1 MLEDTEGEVL
11 APDAEEI
18 EQDVTETDAPEASEE
33 EQADAQEGEQTEP
46 GEESEPAY
54 TVTIDGEER
63 QLSRRDIEKGIM
75 LHKAFTQKTQ
85 GLSEEKRQWDANVA
99 KAREA
104 LSREVDTA
112 KGWLEFYLTN
122 QPQEPDWAAI
132 AEKNPADW
140 VREKAKWD
148 AEAGKRAQAQRVY
161 QEIRQQELAQQQEQF
176 VASLYQQFPAW
187 QDQAVMVREVGEI
200 YSAAAE
206 YGLTQDA
213 VNQITDPKAFKILKD
228 AAAWRKLQ
236 GKKTEVQA
244 RVTEAPKKPPVKAPS
259 APKSDGDGRAKFAK
273 IKSPTIA
280 DAAKYL
286 DF

>member
-1 MLEDTEGEVL
+1 MTDETDGEVL
-11 APDAEEI
+11 APGAEEDV
-18 EQDVTETDAPEASEE
+18 QDFTEEGAEEVSEE
-33 EQADAQEGEQTEP
+33 EQTEPQEGDETEP
-46 GEESEPAY
+46 GEESEPVFS
-54 TVTIDGEER
+54 VTIDGEER
-63 QLSRRDIEKGIM
+63 QLSKSEIEKGLM

-85 GLSEEKRQWDANVA
+85 GLAEEKRQWDGAVA

-104 LSREVDTA
+104 LSREVETA

-161 QEIRQQELAQQQEQF
+161 QEIRQQEAAQQQERF
-176 VASLYQQFPAW
+176 VSSLYAEFPAW
-187 QDQAVMVREVGEI
+187 QDRAVMMREVGEI
-200 YSAAAE
+200 YAAAGE
-206 YGLTQDA
+206 YGLSQDD
-213 VNQITDPKAFKILKD
+213 VNQMMDPRAFRVLKD

-244 RVTEAPKKPPVKAPS
+244 RVTEAPKKPPVRTAAAQSKQ
-259 APKSDGDGRAKFAK
+259 G
-273 IKSPTIA
+273 PTLR
-280 DAAKYL
+280 DLAAKPTMANALKL